1 MCVCVFFLLANSLL
15 ESLQNE
21 VHSVE
26 IISVDLSDWKATE
39 NALKDI
45 GNVDLLVNNAA
56 YAVLEAISEVTEEEV
71 DK

>member
-1 MCVCVFFLLANSLL
+1 M
-15 ESLQNE
+15 
-21 VHSVE
+21 E

-45 GNVDLLVNNAA
+45 GNVDLLVNNAG
-56 YAVLEAISEVTEEEV
+56 YATLEPISEVTEEAV

>member
-1 MCVCVFFLLANSLL
+1 MISNLCFINNRIV
-15 ESLQNE
+15 ESLKDE
-21 VHSVE
+21 VGVLE

-45 GNVDLLVNNAA
+45 GNVDLLVNNAG
-56 YAVLEAISEVTEEEV
+56 YGGLESISEVTEKEV

>member
-1 MCVCVFFLLANSLL
+1 MLFL
-15 ESLQNE
+15 ESLKAE
-21 VHSVE
+21 VPSVE

-45 GNVDLLVNNAA
+45 ENVDLLVNNAG
-56 YAVLEAISEVTEEEV
+56 YAVLEPISEVTEEAV

>member
-1 MCVCVFFLLANSLL
+1 M
-15 ESLQNE
+15 
-21 VHSVE
+21 E

-45 GNVDLLVNNAA
+45 GNVDLLVNNAG
-56 YAVLEAISEVTEEEV
+56 YAVLESISEVTEEAV